1 MNLFK
6 KILPAVIV
14 ALGLTAIGIGIN
26 KGLKSVTDNRRTVS
40 VRGLSER
47 EVKADKVTWPIVFKL
62 VGNDLQDLYTQINQT
77 DDQIVKFLT
86 DNGIAS
92 ADISINAPDVIDQQA
107 NRYISN
113 ERIPYRY
120 NITSVIVVT
129 SSDVDNVNELIKRQ
143 VELFKYGIA
152 ISTDEYSYQTQY
164 EFTGLNDIKPEMI
177 ADATN
182 KARQAAIKFAED
194 SQSKLGKIATASQG
208 QFSIT
213 DRDQYTPYIKSV
225 RVVTTIDYFLED

>member
-1 MNLFK
+1 M
-6 KILPAVIV
+6 IV

>member
-1 MNLFK
+1 
-6 KILPAVIV
+6 VIV

>member
-129 SSDVDNVNELIKRQ
+129 SSDVDKVNELIKRQ

>member
-1 MNLFK
+1 
-6 KILPAVIV
+6 VIV

-129 SSDVDNVNELIKRQ
+129 SSDVDKVNELIKRQ

>member
-92 ADISINAPDVIDQQA
+92 ADISINAPDVVDQQA

-129 SSDVDNVNELIKRQ
+129 SSDVDKVNELIKRQ

>member
-129 SSDVDNVNELIKRQ
+129 SSDVDKVNELIKRQ

-213 DRDQYTPYIKSV
+213 NRDQYTPYIKSV